1 MRAAVGD
8 DDQQHDLS
16 GNTAVNGNGG
26 GLALHISGDANIENC
41 TLVENT
47 ARGNG
52 GGIWRDPA
60 STDPTQ
66 VRNTIIARN
75 YVAGAGP
82 DVSGDFASLGSNLI
96 GDITGSTGFL
106 LIGDLFGTAA
116 NPLDPKL
123 GPLAN
128 NGGPTKTHVP
138 CSRAAP
144 PSTRVTPPACRPP
157 TSAAAASR
165 AQKDGNGDGIA
176 TVDIGAFEK

>member
-1 MRAAVGD
+1 MVNST
-8 DDQQHDLS
+8 LS

-26 GLALHISGDANIENC
+26 GLALHISGAATIQNC
-41 TLVENT
+41 TVVDN
-47 ARGNG
+47 AGRSNG

-66 VRNTIIARN
+66 VRNSIIARN

-106 LIGDLFGTAA
+106 LIGDLFGTEAD
-116 NPLDPKL
+116 PLDPKL
-123 GPLAN
+123 ASLAN
-128 NGGPTKTHVP
+128 SGGPTKTHALLAG
-138 CSRAAP
+138 S
-144 PSTRVTPPACRPP
+144 PALDEGNTAGLPLTDQRGGGFP
-157 TSAAAASR
+157 R
-165 AQKDGNGDGIA
+165 QKDGNGDGIA